1 VTTPASSKLVLLG
14 PPGAGKGTQA
24 ELLSARLGT
33 PHISTGDMLR
43 SEISQG
49 TALGVRAK
57 GFMDK
62 GELVPDDLM
71 LGIVRQRLAR
81 MDCNEGFVLDGF
93 PRSVPQAVSL
103 DDICGGASPGK
114 LRALSLDVPTDEL
127 VRRLTERRTCRKCGA
142 MYHLTFEPPKRPG
155 ICDKC
160 GGDLYQRDDDREE
173 IIAAR
178 LEVYRK
184 ETAPLL
190 TFYRERSALVEVQG
204 TGATEQVFR
213 RVVASLGVPA

>member
-1 VTTPASSKLVLLG
+1 MTTAASSQLVLLG

-43 SEISQG
+43 VEISRG
-49 TALGVRAK
+49 SELGQRAK

-62 GELVPDDLM
+62 GDLVPDELM
-71 LGIVRQRLAR
+71 LGIVRQRLSAA
-81 MDCNEGFVLDGF
+81 DCERGFVLDGF

-103 DDICGGASPGK
+103 DEICGNSTRG
-114 LRALSLDVPTDEL
+114 LRAVSLEVPTDEL
-127 VRRLTERRTCRKCGA
+127 VRRLAERRTCRLCGA
-142 MYHLTFEPPKRPG
+142 MYHLSFEPPKRPG

-160 GGDLYQRDDDREE
+160 GGELYQRDDDREE
-173 IIAAR
+173 IVTAR

-184 ETAPLL
+184 ATAPLL
-190 TFYRERSALVEVQG
+190 QFYRERKALLPVDG
-204 TGATEQVFR
+204 TGSTEQVNR
-213 RVVASLGVPA
+213 RIVASLGIPA

>member
-1 VTTPASSKLVLLG
+1 
-14 PPGAGKGTQA
+14 
-24 ELLSARLGT
+24 
-33 PHISTGDMLR
+33 MLR
-43 SEISQG
+43 LEISQG
-49 TALGVRAK
+49 TPLGVRAR

-71 LGIVRQRLAR
+71 LGIVRQRLAGT
-81 MDCNEGFVLDGF
+81 DCHGGFILDGF

-103 DDICGGASPGK
+103 DDICANSSQAK

-142 MYHLTFEPPKRPG
+142 MYHLSFEPSKRPG

-160 GGDLYQRDDDREE
+160 GGELYQRDDDREE
-173 IIAAR
+173 IITAR

-190 TFYRERSALVEVQG
+190 AFYRERSALVEVQG
-204 TGATEQVFR
+204 TGSTEQVFR

>member
-1 VTTPASSKLVLLG
+1 MTTAASSQLVLLG

-24 ELLSARLGT
+24 DLLSARLNT

-43 SEISQG
+43 AEIARGS
-49 TALGVRAK
+49 ALGIRAK

-62 GELVPDDLM
+62 GDLVPDDLM
-71 LGIVRQRLAR
+71 LGIVRQRLAAS
-81 MDCNEGFVLDGF
+81 DCHRGFVLDGF

-103 DDICGGASPGK
+103 DQICGNSSRGK

-142 MYHLTFEPPKRPG
+142 MYHLSFEPPARPG

-160 GGDLYQRDDDREE
+160 GGELYQREDDREE
-173 IIAAR
+173 IITAR

-184 ETAPLL
+184 ETAPLIA
-190 TFYRERSALVEVQG
+190 FYRERSALVEVEG
-204 TGATEQVFR
+204 TGSTDQVFR
-213 RVVASLGVPA
+213 RVIESLGVPA

>member
-1 VTTPASSKLVLLG
+1 
-14 PPGAGKGTQA
+14 
-24 ELLSARLGT
+24 
-33 PHISTGDMLR
+33 MLR
-43 SEISQG
+43 SQISQG

-71 LGIVRQRLAR
+71 LGIVRQRLAAT
-81 MDCNEGFVLDGF
+81 DCFGGFILDGF

-103 DDICGGASPGK
+103 DEICGNSTQAH

-127 VRRLTERRTCRKCGA
+127 VRRLTERRTCRNCGA
-142 MYHLTFEPPKRPG
+142 MFHLSFEPPKRPG

-160 GGDLYQRDDDREE
+160 GGELYQRDDDREE
-173 IIAAR
+173 IITAR

-190 TFYRERSALVEVQG
+190 AFYRERSALVEVQG
-204 TGATEQVFR
+204 TGSTEQVFR
-213 RVVASLGVPA
+213 RLVASLGVPA